1 MEFRTLRDDYEQGL
15 VNIKMALEAV
25 VSCGSGNE
33 YANEDDDYD
42 GDIDLND
49 DDSVNE
55 KEYADGCQFIR

>member
-33 YANEDDDYD
+33 YANEIGGDDDDDEGGGD
-42 GDIDLND
+42 GDD
-49 DDSVNE
+49 DENE
-55 KEYADGCQFIR
+55 YGDGCEC